1 MNDMEIL
8 MKGALW
14 HDVGK
19 VCYRA
24 GKKVNHS
31 QAGADFLGNYL
42 NNNAENNRLLN
53 CVRYHH
59 ADYLKQADIQSDDLA
74 YIVYEAD
81 NIAASMDRRD
91 NESDTRGFD
100 RNMALESVFNI
111 FDGKAASPKKYNLV
125 CENSAGDFNYP
136 SDNQGDFSVSKYAA
150 LVEKLKI
157 ILNKYDINNLSIN
170 QTLQIIEK
178 VFRYVPSSTNR
189 NEVCDISLYVHSKI
203 TAAVAACLKL
213 YFAEHNITDYKKYC
227 YNASIVK
234 KFRNEKVFQL
244 ISGDISGIQNF
255 IYTIPTK
262 GALKSLRGRSFYLEI
277 FLENFIDELLSRL
290 NLSRANLLYCGGG
303 HFYVLAPATKTAE
316 KVVEELHCSCN
327 EWLLSNFGTKLYL
340 AVGRENFSANE
351 LMQKGEHISG
361 SIFSAVN
368 RKINQDKTNYYNET
382 LLKEL
387 FAQGSKY
394 TVNQEKTRECSI
406 CHNSSMQ
413 LAAYDDDKLICPICA
428 GLYRLGENILKDD
441 SIFLISRE
449 KQADAM
455 PIFGFSGDYYLYA
468 VNEAQIGA
476 FNDIV
481 RIYSKNTADL
491 AKDAIRLWIADY
503 CARTENDTVM
513 IFDELAQASCQ
524 KERGIKRLGVLRADV
539 DNLGTAFI
547 GGFIKSGEA
556 DKFKYATISRYANLS
571 EDLSMFFKYAVNN
584 ICAGNL
590 AGLDTVQEKPFNI
603 FGFGKKK
610 QRNIHV
616 IYSGGDDVFLVG
628 AWDDLLETAVDIY
641 KAFQQFTGNRLTFSA
656 GMAMF
661 TPTYPISKMAEVTG
675 MLEEASKNTAGKNS
689 IALFG
694 FETGLKDSGSKL
706 ICKHIYKWDEFI
718 NGVCRDKLNF
728 ILAQL
733 DLDNT
738 SANKLIMGKSAVYN
752 FMRLLQLSETEAF
765 NLARFAYVLAR
776 MQPKDKERLGT
787 YERFAQNVYKWIR
800 SAHDKKQL
808 CTALN
813 LLVYYLR
820 EKE

>member
-31 QAGADFLGNYL
+31 QAGADFLENYL

-111 FDGKAASPKKYNLV
+111 FDGKTKNPKKYNLV
-125 CENSAGDFNYP
+125 CENPAGGFNYP
-136 SDNQGDFSVSKYAA
+136 SDNQGDLSVSKYAA

-213 YFAEHNITDYKKYC
+213 YFAEHNIIDYKRYC
-227 YNASIVK
+227 YIGATVK

-316 KVVEELHCSCN
+316 NIAEELHCSCN

-340 AVGRENFSANE
+340 AVGRENFSSNE
-351 LMQKGEHISG
+351 LINISG

-368 RKINQDKTNYYNET
+368 RKINQDKTNYYNEA
-382 LLKEL
+382 LLKKL
-387 FAQGSKY
+387 FTPGSKY
-394 TVNQEKTRECSI
+394 SVNQEKTRECSI

-413 LAAYDDDKLICPICA
+413 LAVYDDDKLICPICA

-513 IFDELAQASCQ
+513 TFDELAQASCQ
-524 KERGIKRLGVLRADV
+524 KERGIKRLGILRADV

-641 KAFQQFTGNRLTFSA
+641 KAFQQFTGSRLTFSA

-675 MLEEASKNTAGKNS
+675 MLEEASKNTADKNS

-733 DLDNT
+733 DFDNT
-738 SANKLIMGKSAVYN
+738 SANKLIMGKSAAYN

-765 NLARFAYVLAR
+765 NLACFAYVLAR
-776 MQPKDKERLGT
+776 MQPKDKERLGA